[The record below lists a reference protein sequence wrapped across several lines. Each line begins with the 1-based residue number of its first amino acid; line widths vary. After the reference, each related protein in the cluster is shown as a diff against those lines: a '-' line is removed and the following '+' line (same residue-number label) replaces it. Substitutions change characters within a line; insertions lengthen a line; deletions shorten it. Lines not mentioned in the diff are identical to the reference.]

1 VEVYAS
7 SKVHPISGKKP
18 RENLFSTRI
27 NQGWKT
33 FTTQSST
40 ARLPKKT
47 WQEGYQA
54 KSFHT
59 GKKFI
64 KYSKLY
70 VKLLQVSLTHVLIGC
85 RVAAKEFNGNN
96 AEKGIGQ
103 TTR

>member
-1 VEVYAS
+1 MENVHNTEQHGKT
-7 SKVHPISGKKP
+7 SKKDVAGGISG
-18 RENLFSTRI
+18 EVLSY
-27 NQGWKT
+27 W
-33 FTTQSST
+33 
-40 ARLPKKT
+40 
-47 WQEGYQA
+47 
-54 KSFHT
+54 
-59 GKKFI
+59 KKFI